1 MAEPG
6 ETIENPVTGERIT
19 WIETT
24 QITGGKLLAC
34 DLYLGPAAAVAAEHR
49 HVRQEERFVVHAGT
63 VGFEVAGEVRMA
75 SQGDQVAV
83 PIGVAHRWWNAGQD
97 EAQVRV
103 ELRPALDTE
112 TFFESFFGL
121 ARDGKTNAKGIPG
134 LLQIAV
140 LYSDLGDSCPQP
152 VKPPPWMQ
160 RSVFTVLAPIGR
172 RAGRRAVYPKYSPR
186 HHSLAL

>member
-1 MAEPG
+1 VARRG

-19 WIETT
+19 WIETA
-24 QITGGKLLAC
+24 QGTGGELLAA
-34 DLYLGPAAAVAAEHR
+34 DLYLRPAAAVAAAHR
-49 HVRQEERFVVHAGT
+49 HVRQEERFDVHSGT

-75 SQGDQVAV
+75 SQGDEVTV

-97 EAQVRV
+97 EVRMRV

-112 TFFESFFGL
+112 TFFEGFFGL

-140 LYSDLGDSCPQP
+140 AFRDLGDSCPQL
-152 VKPPPWMQ
+152 VKPPPGVQ
-160 RSVFTVLAPIGR
+160 RVVFTVLAPIGR
-172 RAGRRAVYPKYSPR
+172 LVGRRAVYPRYSPR
-186 HHSLAL
+186 HQSLAR